1 LSPDPWTHVCTC
13 RAFYPPSSTGADGVD
28 ATPALHDTASS
39 RYDPRDTDATPTTA
53 RDPTRSTRHHA
64 HARARSRRRGGRAR
78 DRRRAR
84 DPIPPTDA
92 WIGGARERV
101 ESARVF
107 CMRANPRASGVCGD
121 RARADR
127 RIDRRMMRCDLSN
140 VGFFLDGL
148 EGILLYGA
156 RGVCV
161 NSVVCVRRARGR
173 ASRRRTAGD

>member
-1 LSPDPWTHVCTC
+1 MASTPPPHFTTPRRRGTTH
-13 RAFYPPSSTGADGVD
+13 
-28 ATPALHDTASS
+28 
-39 RYDPRDTDATPTTA
+39 ATPTRHRRPRAIRRVRPDTTRTHA
-53 RDPTRSTRHHA
+53 RDRADEAVAPATDDAREIRSRRQMHGLVAGAARGGIATRVYPPCPR
-64 HARARSRRRGGRAR
+64 ARARAR
-78 DRRRAR
+78 
-84 DPIPPTDA
+84 
-92 WIGGARERV
+92 ARERV